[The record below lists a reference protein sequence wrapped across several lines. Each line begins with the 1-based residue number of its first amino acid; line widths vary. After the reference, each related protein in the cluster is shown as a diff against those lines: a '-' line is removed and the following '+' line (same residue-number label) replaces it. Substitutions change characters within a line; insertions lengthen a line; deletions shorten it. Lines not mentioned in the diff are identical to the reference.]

1 MHGGGQYRDQ
11 NRHNQVNVDQKT
23 FGKLNFIHK
32 NLLNRALDEDQY
44 NYITGTYYLFAER
57 LLKKQF
63 QRRNKRKLGAT
74 AQLVK
79 NKLLTSTEPSQTSVP
94 LNYVPP
100 NLNQYQAKRK
110 YNSQTQRN
118 KLVRQVEADEQECDE
133 NEPDTSNGLI
143 PRSASLN
150 DELALKQEDVSS
162 SHNLLPPVAGPLTNI
177 LEDEEELLET
187 NLPKSSSQEL
197 NAFLTNQT
205 MPTSRRSSRGTDNNT
220 ISALTILEEVETDA
234 VSLASNGSQLPLH
247 VTKHVKPDETKEWEE
262 LGAETNRPSGE
273 LAFKPFVDKSD
284 LNIPIKKKFT
294 PHNRI
299 SASSGAETSC
309 SDNSDTEL
317 KHHGMKPELLVI
329 KDYDWNRSASSSD
342 RSRNRLRNQNN
353 NNQVK
358 SLNEQQSIN
367 HTQRTRPL
375 SISSETNGKEEFNSN
390 PAGFNSE
397 LLSNNKESASSSGCL
412 NLTSPNYRQSFSTS
426 NSNDYLASSLQGKTL
441 SVEHRM
447 ANMSQMSINS
457 QLSKNNSIRF
467 PSRPGVCDTPNF
479 QLGQQHSTTPTPRES
494 IVFNRGD
501 EKPIAKILSGQS
513 SLQTKSFQNEASLLV
528 GDQVDSVEADK
539 ILQTPSVADTK
550 PKQYETFSLNNHE
563 RPDEYS
569 ELLAGANIENMLQLK
584 MEQFN
589 ATSSSCVSVARQ
601 NNDSYSKAING
612 ELKRSSHDSAVES
625 KSHESPKSL
634 PDMSGPHSNSLKS
647 NKSVETNGLLVSQD
661 EKLLKHSS
669 LSQKQSRSTKTSFK
683 SKPERESAS
692 TLSSKQFFSAKGCTK
707 CCTII

>member
-1 MHGGGQYRDQ
+1 M
-11 NRHNQVNVDQKT
+11 
-23 FGKLNFIHK
+23 
-32 NLLNRALDEDQY
+32 NRALDEDQY
-44 NYITGTYYLFAER
+44 NHITGTYYLFAER

-63 QRRNKRKLGAT
+63 QRRNKRKLGPT

-79 NKLLTSTEPSQTSVP
+79 NKLLTSTEPSQPSVP
-94 LNYVPP
+94 VSYVPP

-118 KLVRQVEADEQECDE
+118 KLVRQVEADEQECEE
-133 NEPDTSNGLI
+133 NEPEAPNGLI

-150 DELALKQEDVSS
+150 DELLLKQEDVSS

-177 LEDEEELLET
+177 LEDEEELIESS
-187 NLPKSSSQEL
+187 LPKSSSQEL
-197 NAFLTNQT
+197 NAFSTNQT
-205 MPTSRRSSRGTDNNT
+205 MPSSRRSSRGTDNNT
-220 ISALTILEEVETDA
+220 ISALTILEEVETDT
-234 VSLASNGSQLPLH
+234 VSLASNGTPH
-247 VTKHVKPDETKEWEE
+247 VTKQLKSDETKEPEE
-262 LGAETNRPSGE
+262 LGIDITQLGSE
-273 LAFKPFVDKSD
+273 LAFKPFVDKSE

-309 SDNSDTEL
+309 SDNSDTEH
-317 KHHGMKPELLVI
+317 KHHGMTNKPELLVI

-353 NNQVK
+353 VSQVK
-358 SLNEQQSIN
+358 SLNEQPSIN
-367 HTQRTRPL
+367 QRTRPL

-390 PAGFNSE
+390 QVGFNSD

-412 NLTSPNYRQSFSTS
+412 NLMSPNYRQSFSTS

-501 EKPIAKILSGQS
+501 EKPIAKILSGQN
-513 SLQTKSFQNEASLLV
+513 SLQTKSFQNEASLLA
-528 GDQVDSVEADK
+528 GDQLDSQEADK
-539 ILQTPSVADTK
+539 ILQTPSVTDTK

-569 ELLAGANIENMLQLK
+569 ELLAGGNVENMLQLK

-589 ATSSSCVSVARQ
+589 STSSSCVSALRQ
-601 NNDSYSKAING
+601 NNESYSKAING
-612 ELKRSSHDSAVES
+612 ELKRSSHDFVNEP
-625 KSHESPKSL
+625 KSLESPNSL
-634 PDMSGPHSNSLKS
+634 PDMPGPHSNSLKS
-647 NKSVETNGLLVSQD
+647 NKSVETNGLLISQD

-669 LSQKQSRSTKTSFK
+669 LSHKQSRSMKTSFK

-692 TLSSKQFFSAKGCTK
+692 TVSSKPFFSAKGCTK